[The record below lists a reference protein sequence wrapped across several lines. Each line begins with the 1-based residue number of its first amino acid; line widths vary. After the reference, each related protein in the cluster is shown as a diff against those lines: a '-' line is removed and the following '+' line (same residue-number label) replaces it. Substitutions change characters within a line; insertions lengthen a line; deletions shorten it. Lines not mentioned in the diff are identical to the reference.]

1 MTTTSSGTDA
11 TGELSVST
19 RPPLPPVYERH
30 IAQLQERVRTGG
42 FSLADMPGYVEGQP
56 PSPERWQNTDYLE
69 IYSKVWGRE
78 YGANGIGK
86 LREVALIEITENE
99 RWPYYK
105 EAPEYL
111 PGMGLQY
118 ADLDVKKM
126 QDQSAAYQAAM
137 ESAGVLV
144 HRIAYPDPPVGPFG
158 PTRGTWAANEL
169 LVVRGGSIIE
179 KVAISPFG
187 TGRSE
192 YLALWA
198 FTQLAIPPV
207 LAIMG
212 TGVAEAGPCFWLA
225 EDVFVAARG
234 LAFNDE
240 GLNQLLPVV
249 RRSSGLDEKDFKALV
264 IDCPG
269 GRYFDA
275 GSGVSHH
282 PDMALGP
289 LDAKKVICY
298 PSGLD
303 YGTWSW
309 LKEHDYEMIEVT
321 RDEQALYAPANV
333 MILEP
338 GRVIMHA
345 EAKDAVAAVRKAG
358 VDVIEVPYSE
368 FLRTGGG
375 LHCSTMRIWREPG
388 PFSPAHS

>member
-1 MTTTSSGTDA
+1 MTATSSPGAD
-11 TGELSVST
+11 EQRSVST
-19 RPPLPPVYERH
+19 HPPLPPAYERH
-30 IAQLQERVRTGG
+30 IANLQERLRTGG
-42 FSLADMPGYVEGQP
+42 FSLADMPGYVPGEP
-56 PSPERWQNTDYLE
+56 PSPERWRNTDYLD
-69 IYSKVWGRE
+69 IYHRVWGRE
-78 YGANGIGK
+78 FGANGIGK
-86 LREVALIEITENE
+86 LREVALIEITEYE
-99 RWPYYK
+99 RWPYYN

-111 PGMGLQY
+111 PNMGLKY
-118 ADLDVKKM
+118 ADLDVAKM
-126 QDQSAAYQAAM
+126 QDQSAEYQAAL
-137 ESAGVLV
+137 ESAGVQV
-144 HRIAYPDPPVGPFG
+144 HRIAYPAPPVGPFG

-187 TGRSE
+187 TGRAE

-198 FTQLAIPPV
+198 FTQLGIPPV

-234 LAFNDE
+234 LAFNDD

-249 RRSSGLDEKDFKALV
+249 RRSSRLDEKDFTALV

-269 GRYFDA
+269 GRYFDPEV
-275 GSGVSHH
+275 GVSHH
-282 PDMALGP
+282 PDMVLGP
-289 LDAKKVICY
+289 LDADKVICY
-298 PSGLD
+298 PPGLD
-303 YGTWSW
+303 FGTWSW
-309 LKEHDYEMIEVT
+309 LKERGYQMVEVE
-321 RDEQALYAPANV
+321 RDEQVLYAPANV

-345 EAKDAVAAVRKAG
+345 EARNAVAAVRKLG

-375 LHCSTMRIWREPG
+375 LHCSTMRLWREPG
-388 PFSPAHS
+388 PFSPGRS